1 MDTTMHM
8 ISLIRSFDPL
18 GTSEKI
24 SDEFLSWI
32 ETVGSGQISEFQENV
47 EIQLLHLTWVGP
59 YVILAKGIVGLD
71 LRWKYDIKLFPV
83 KKLAFNLLT

>member
-1 MDTTMHM
+1 MKYFHKWAW
-8 ISLIRSFDPL
+8 SFDPL

-47 EIQLLHLTWVGP
+47 EIQLWHLTWVGP
-59 YVILAKGIVGLD
+59 YVVLAKGIVGLD
-71 LRWKYDIKLFPV
+71 LRWKYDIKLFSA
-83 KKLAFNLLT
+83 KKLASDWLT

>member
-1 MDTTMHM
+1 MKYFHKWAW
-8 ISLIRSFDPL
+8 SFDPL

-47 EIQLLHLTWVGP
+47 EIQLWHLTWVGP
-59 YVILAKGIVGLD
+59 YVVLAKGIVGLD
-71 LRWKYDIKLFPV
+71 LRWKYDVKLFPA
-83 KKLAFNLLT
+83 KIGLSG